1 MHFKNLLGSV
11 LGLGRQVVESV
22 VGLSDSTEEHGDH
35 ACNTKG
41 RVDDEVILFC
51 GFSSLLFFAAYVTCE
66 ATGLCKQECA
76 PRHEKEQSR
85 LQQLEIPQ
93 LSELGHVEMTV
104 KEPNSFITSDT
115 TQY

>member
-1 MHFKNLLGSV
+1 MNSAYFVVSPRFCDVAVFLLCM
-11 LGLGRQVVESV
+11 R
-22 VGLSDSTEEHGDH
+22 
-35 ACNTKG
+35 A
-41 RVDDEVILFC
+41 
-51 GFSSLLFFAAYVTCE
+51 TCE

-93 LSELGHVEMTV
+93 LSELGHVETTV
-104 KEPNSFITSDT
+104 KEPKSFITSDT